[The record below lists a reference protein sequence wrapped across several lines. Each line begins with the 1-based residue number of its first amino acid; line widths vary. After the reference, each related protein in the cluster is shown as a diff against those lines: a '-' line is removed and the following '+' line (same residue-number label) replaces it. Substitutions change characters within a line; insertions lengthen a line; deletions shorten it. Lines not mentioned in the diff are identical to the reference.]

1 MSADEAERDGRRKR
15 RRRSTSRV
23 LLEFLGSMR
32 LAIILLVVL
41 AVASVIGTVLQQN
54 EPYADYRIEFGA
66 FWFEVFRVLGL
77 YNVYSASWF
86 LAILVFLVVSTLVCV
101 SRHIPSVWREM
112 TRYRER
118 MRVSSLTALRN
129 HRRWQLDVPA
139 ETAASAVDGVL
150 GRAGYRQRT
159 GERGETRVTA
169 AMKGRANRLGYLM
182 THLAIVVIGIGA
194 LVDANL
200 GLKWRTFLGDLNVV
214 TANRSMSQMP
224 PDSRLPV
231 GTTSFR
237 GTVYI
242 AEGQSAGGV
251 FLPVRDGHVLQDLPF
266 QIALKD
272 FRIRHYDSGQPKSF
286 ESDLVIRDERLEQP
300 LEKTIS
306 VNDPLHYRGYAIY
319 QADFN
324 DGGSRLDMR
333 LWPLR
338 GPSEGTAIEGRVGE
352 QIEVT
357 VNDTQRTIELTDFSL
372 FNVRPERA
380 SDDGSTSRD
389 PRDVDQR
396 GEFRNV
402 GPSFKY
408 KLRQP
413 SGEAREFHNYL
424 TPLRLDG
431 ASYYLS
437 GVRTSPG
444 EPFRYLRIP
453 ADQQGSPALFMA
465 LLDRLNRP
473 AQVRQAAEQAA
484 RQLLR
489 RYQGEGADDL
499 VRRVAGTAEGMIE
512 RLRRGGFGAVEE
524 HLTSQFGGENVSNKR
539 RETLVRFSRTVL
551 QRTLMQLYRESLA
564 SERDVSTAALQLD
577 QRDRRFFA
585 DALEAVSGLATYRE
599 PFWLQLKS
607 FEHIQASG
615 LQITRSP
622 GKDVVYAGFGLLIGG
637 VFVMFYV
644 PHRRIWALV
653 IPGAD
658 KTEVVLAGVSN
669 RHSGAFAGEF
679 SAVAEALEQ
688 DLEAVDDNNG
698 GKGADGNNA

>member
-15 RRRSTSRV
+15 RRRSMLRII
-23 LLEFLGSMR
+23 LEFLGSMR
-32 LAIILLVVL
+32 LAITLLVVL

-54 EPYADYRIEFGA
+54 EPYADYRIEFGG

-112 TRYRER
+112 TRYRDHLR
-118 MRVSSLTALRN
+118 ISSLTALRN
-129 HRRWQLDVPA
+129 HRRWQVDVSA
-139 ETAASAVDGVL
+139 SAASSAISNVL
-150 GRAGYRQRT
+150 TRAGYRQRT
-159 GERGETRVTA
+159 GDRGETRVTA
-169 AMKGRANRLGYLM
+169 AMKGRANRLGYVM
-182 THLAIVVIGIGA
+182 THLAIVIIGVGA
-194 LVDANL
+194 LIDANL
-200 GLKWRTFLGDLNVV
+200 GVKWRTHLGDLEVV

-224 PDSRLPV
+224 PDSRLPS
-231 GTTSFR
+231 GTSSFR

-266 QIALKD
+266 EIALQD
-272 FRIRHYDSGQPKSF
+272 FRISHYDSGQPKSF
-286 ESDLVIRDERLEQP
+286 ESDLVIRDEALDDP
-300 LEKTIS
+300 LKRTIS

-333 LWPLR
+333 LWPLS
-338 GPSEGTAIEGRVGE
+338 GPSDATIIEGRVGE

-357 VNDTQRTIELTDFSL
+357 VNGTQRTIELIDFSL
-372 FNVRPERA
+372 FNVRPERGG
-380 SDDGSTSRD
+380 DGAPSND

-453 ADQQGSPALFMA
+453 ADREGSPALFMA
-465 LLDRLNRP
+465 LLDRLNQS
-473 AQVRQAAEQAA
+473 AQVRNAAQETA
-484 RQLLR
+484 RQLLKQ
-489 RYQGEGADDL
+489 YQGEGAETL
-499 VRRVAGTAEGMIE
+499 VKRVAGTAEGMIK
-512 RLRRGGFGAVEE
+512 RLRRGGFSAVEQ
-524 HLTSQFGGENVSNKR
+524 HLASQFDSDAIDDQR

-551 QRTLMQLYRESLA
+551 QRTLMQLYRDSLI
-564 SERDVSTAALQLD
+564 SERDVASAALKLA

-585 DALEAVSGLATYRE
+585 DALEAISGLAAYEE
-599 PFWLQLKS
+599 PFWLQLKT

-622 GKDVVYAGFGLLIGG
+622 GKDIVYAGFGLLSGG

-644 PHRRIWALV
+644 PHRRMWALV
-653 IPGAD
+653 IPGSD
-658 KTEVVLAGVSN
+658 STEVVLAGVSN
-669 RHSGAFAGEF
+669 RHPGAFGGEF
-679 SAVAEALEQ
+679 SAVAEALERE
-688 DLEAVDDNNG
+688 LRAAANETNG
-698 GKGADGNNA
+698 GPGVDGNDA

>member
-1 MSADEAERDGRRKR
+1 
-15 RRRSTSRV
+15 
-23 LLEFLGSMR
+23 
-32 LAIILLVVL
+32 
-41 AVASVIGTVLQQN
+41 
-54 EPYADYRIEFGA
+54 
-66 FWFEVFRVLGL
+66 
-77 YNVYSASWF
+77 
-86 LAILVFLVVSTLVCV
+86 
-101 SRHIPSVWREM
+101 
-112 TRYRER
+112 
-118 MRVSSLTALRN
+118 
-129 HRRWQLDVPA
+129 
-139 ETAASAVDGVL
+139 
-150 GRAGYRQRT
+150 
-159 GERGETRVTA
+159 
-169 AMKGRANRLGYLM
+169 M